1 MPKNKPAT
9 KDLLRDDNVRRWYEN
24 TSRGSK
30 LNADIR
36 LRRLNLFCHR
46 TSTTPAKLVRIGRK
60 DVIKLE
66 NMLFDHVS
74 WLESQNYAPN
84 YIEGIIKSVK
94 SWLVFNYIELKRKVR
109 IANAGI
115 PVQIQDEQVP
125 TKEQLQSILN
135 VASPRTRASIS
146 LMAFSGIR
154 PQVMGNYNG
163 TDGLK
168 IADLPDLVI
177 KSDSKSIS
185 FAHIPAMVTVRAT
198 LSKTK
203 NKYFTF
209 LPSEGCEYVLGY
221 LRKRLSDGERLGLD
235 SPVISLEKGYQSRR
249 KRNNSNH
256 SSSKLFITTPRI
268 TSDIRK
274 AIWSI
279 IKTRPY
285 VLRAYFDTQLLLA
298 ESHGKMTHAYRQFF
312 MGHKGDIEA
321 RYTTNKGRLT
331 EEMIADMRRAYS
343 KSQQFLCTI
352 NDNASSA
359 QNKKEMLLEMWKEQ
373 AKLYGIDPVK
383 IKIEKQRTSSNT
395 DDKMF
400 SDIEQET
407 DAIRNEIIKVM
418 SASKIHQK
426 PYDGKIIAGDEQLL
440 QHICQGWEPIKELA
454 ENRIIVRR
462 KNLVSAAVDQ
472 S

>member
-1 MPKNKPAT
+1 MSTKTKEKSAT
-9 KDLLRDDNVRRWYEN
+9 KALLQDKNVQRWYDN

-36 LRRLNLFCHR
+36 LRRLNLFCYR
-46 TSTTPAKLVRIGRK
+46 TNTTPSFLVKMGKRDI
-60 DVIKLE
+60 IKLE
-66 NMLFDHVS
+66 NILFDHVS

-84 YIEGIIKSVK
+84 YIDGILKSIR
-94 SWLVFNYIELKRKVR
+94 SWLVFNYIEPKRKIR

-115 PVQIQDEQVP
+115 PVNIQDEQVP

-135 VASPRTRASIS
+135 VANPRTRTSIS

-154 PQVMGNYNG
+154 PQVMGNYDAS
-163 TDGLK
+163 DGLK
-168 IADLPDLVI
+168 LADLNDLVI
-177 KSDSKSIS
+177 ENDGRTVS
-185 FAHIPAMVTVRAT
+185 FAQIPAMITVRAS

-209 LPSEGCEYVLGY
+209 LPAEGCEYVLGY
-221 LRKRLSDGERLGLD
+221 MRKRTSSGENLTKN
-235 SPVISLEKGYQSRR
+235 SPVISLEQGYQSRR
-249 KRNNSNH
+249 GSKTLK
-256 SSSKLFITTPRI
+256 SSTELITTPRI

-279 IKTRPY
+279 TKARPY

-331 EEMIADMRRAYS
+331 DEMISDMRSAYS

-352 NDNASSA
+352 NSKNSNSV
-359 QNKKEMLLEMWKEQ
+359 QNKKEMLLDMWREQ

-383 IKIEKQRTSSNT
+383 IKIEKQRQRKKINNSNDT
-395 DDKMF
+395 DNEIIF
-400 SDIEQET
+400 DIEQET
-407 DAIRNEIIKVM
+407 DAIRQEIMKTMSSSVTSTNEIQ
-418 SASKIHQK
+418 QK
-426 PYDGKIIAGDEQLL
+426 QYDGKIIKNVNNYYITYVKG
-440 QHICQGWEPIKELA
+440 G
-454 ENRIIVRR
+454 NR
-462 KNLVSAAVDQ
+462 
-472 S
+472 